1 MTEVSRTRTPMSKP
15 QIFIQTNAKQ
25 EIGAKVSA
33 YSLKRSSRHPD
44 AFDVTIMR
52 QEDYPFFRARE
63 GHRYRKHGSTF
74 VWRSDDLQSFTPL
87 RFMPPELMHY
97 EGRALVIDPDVFAVS
112 DVNELLGRDM
122 GGHAILCR
130 RLTKFRRQRFA
141 SSVMLLDCARLEHWN
156 VERDFNELFEGTRD
170 YGDWI
175 ALALEPPASIGL
187 IEEEWN
193 HFDRLTRR
201 TKFLHT
207 TRRRTQPWKT
217 GLPVDYRP
225 VEILPVI
232 GWFLRMRRNILGD
245 YALLGRYARHPDPN
259 QERLFFGLL
268 RECVDKGLVSEAE
281 IRAAMSNNYLRHDT
295 CEVLA
300 SARPLEE
307 LELAP

>member
-1 MTEVSRTRTPMSKP
+1 MSRP

-25 EIGAKVSA
+25 EIGARVSA
-33 YSLKRSSRHPD
+33 YSMKRSARNPD
-44 AFDVTIMR
+44 GFDVTIIR

-63 GHRYRKHGSTF
+63 GQRYTRQGSGF
-74 VWRSDDLQSFTPL
+74 VWRNDDLQSFTPL
-87 RFMPPELMHY
+87 RFMPPELMGY
-97 EGRALVIDPDVFAVS
+97 AGRALVVDPDVFAVS
-112 DVNELLGRDM
+112 DVTELLGRDM

-130 RLTKFRRQRFA
+130 RLTKLRRQRFA
-141 SSVMLLDCARLEHWN
+141 SSVMLLDCAKLEHWN
-156 VERDFNELFEGTRD
+156 VERDFNALFEGTRD
-170 YGDWI
+170 YDDWI
-175 ALALEPPASIGL
+175 SLELEPKGSIGL
-187 IEEEWN
+187 LEPEWN
-193 HFDRLTRR
+193 DFDRLTRR
-201 TKFLHT
+201 TRLLHT

-232 GWFLRMRRNILGD
+232 GWLLRMRRHVFGD

-259 QERLFFGLL
+259 QELLFFGLL

-281 IRAAMSNNYLRHDT
+281 LRAAMKNNCVRHDA

-300 SARPLEE
+300 RARPLEQ

>member
-1 MTEVSRTRTPMSKP
+1 MTEGARTRKQMSKP

-33 YSLKRSSRHPD
+33 YSMKRSSRNPD

-63 GHRYRKHGSTF
+63 GHRYKKHGSDF
-74 VWRSDDLQSFTPL
+74 VWRNDDLQSFTPL
-87 RFMPPELMHY
+87 RFMPPELMNY

-112 DVNELLGRDM
+112 DVNELLSRDM

-130 RLTKFRRQRFA
+130 RLTKFRSQCFA
-141 SSVMLLDCARLEHWN
+141 SSVMLLDCARLKHWN

-175 ALALEPPASIGL
+175 ALKLEPKASIGL

-193 HFDRLTRR
+193 DFDRLTRR

-232 GWFLRMRRNILGD
+232 GWLLRMRRNIFGD

-281 IRAAMSNNYLRHDT
+281 IRAAMKNNCVRHDA

-300 SARPLEE
+300 RARPFEE

>member
-1 MTEVSRTRTPMSKP
+1 LTEGARKRKQMSKP
-15 QIFIQTNAKQ
+15 HIFIQTNAKQ

-33 YSLKRSSRHPD
+33 YSMKRSSRNPD

-52 QEDYPFFRARE
+52 QEDYPFFRAGE
-63 GHRYRKHGSTF
+63 GHRYKKHGSDF
-74 VWRSDDLQSFTPL
+74 VWRNDDLQSFTPL
-87 RFMPPELMHY
+87 RFIPPELMNY

-112 DVNELLGRDM
+112 DVNELLSRDM

-130 RLTKFRRQRFA
+130 RLTKFRSQCFA
-141 SSVMLLDCARLEHWN
+141 SSVMLLDCARLKHWN
-156 VERDFNELFEGTRD
+156 VERDFNELFEGKRD

-175 ALALEPPASIGL
+175 ALKLEPKASIGL

-193 HFDRLTRR
+193 DFDRLTRR

-225 VEILPVI
+225 VESLPVI
-232 GWFLRMRRNILGD
+232 GWLLRVRRKIFGD

-281 IRAAMSNNYLRHDT
+281 IRAAMKNNYVRHDA

-300 SARPLEE
+300 RARPLEE